1 MSKLTKRIMNI
12 LFINDNNISPQCGGI
27 ERITDVLAQYLEGG
41 YDDKCF
47 LAYYKDLPFKSV
59 SNSFCLYE
67 KLIHGSEYK
76 QLVDIIKRYNINN
89 VIVQQLPELM
99 ISLKSINKEL
109 GGKFQLIYVQ
119 HDYLS
124 SNLTE
129 SIYNYI
135 CFLWKYGKFSERIK
149 SFIKMIIFPFYKI
162 YSKILLYNKFY
173 PAFCAADR
181 IVLLSDK
188 FIPYGK
194 RLIGDYNL
202 HKISVIG
209 NCLTLDTTI
218 DIHELPNKRKEVLIV
233 SRLNEDRKRIS
244 LALRIWK
251 LVKENTIAD
260 DWKLIIVGQ
269 GKHLNIYKKMVQ
281 DWNLMDISFVGTQ
294 ESVISYYKSA
304 SIFMMTSDVE
314 GWGLTLTESLQ
325 MGVIP
330 LAFDTF
336 ESLTDIIQNGY
347 NGYLI
352 PKYDIQSYS
361 QKIWELMSD
370 AVRRGDMAKQ
380 CLESSQKHSPE
391 LVVKKWHNIML

>member
-1 MSKLTKRIMNI
+1 M
-12 LFINDNNISPQCGGI
+12 
-27 ERITDVLAQYLEGG
+27 
-41 YDDKCF
+41 
-47 LAYYKDLPFKSV
+47 
-59 SNSFCLYE
+59 
-67 KLIHGSEYK
+67 
-76 QLVDIIKRYNINN
+76 
-89 VIVQQLPELM
+89 
-99 ISLKSINKEL
+99 
-109 GGKFQLIYVQ
+109 
-119 HDYLS
+119 
-124 SNLTE
+124 
-129 SIYNYI
+129 
-135 CFLWKYGKFSERIK
+135 
-149 SFIKMIIFPFYKI
+149 
-162 YSKILLYNKFY
+162 
-173 PAFCAADR
+173 
-181 IVLLSDK
+181 
-188 FIPYGK
+188 
-194 RLIGDYNL
+194 
-202 HKISVIG
+202 
-209 NCLTLDTTI
+209 
-218 DIHELPNKRKEVLIV
+218 
-233 SRLNEDRKRIS
+233 
-244 LALRIWK
+244 
-251 LVKENTIAD
+251 KENTIAD